1 MLKSFILKQVGKT
14 QYNLLTVQ
22 YGVVTW
28 SIDGATCNIDQSAVF
43 NNVLSETAGSIL
55 VSPRSVSWQHSL
67 PFSIM

>member
-14 QYNLLTVQ
+14 QLTVQ
-22 YGVVTW
+22 YGGVTW

-55 VSPRSVSWQHSL
+55 VSPRSMSWQHSL